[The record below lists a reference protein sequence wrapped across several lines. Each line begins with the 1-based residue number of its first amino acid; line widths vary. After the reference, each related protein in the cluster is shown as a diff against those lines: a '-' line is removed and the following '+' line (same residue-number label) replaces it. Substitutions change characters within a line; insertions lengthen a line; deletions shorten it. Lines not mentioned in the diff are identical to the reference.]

1 MDHRK
6 GDEGGLH
13 INFSDFSILP
23 GGQPDEKS
31 GLLVKGVEMI
41 LAFRKN
47 TYRNVKTSEEGR
59 NFRC

>member
-13 INFSDFSILP
+13 VNFSDFSILP

-41 LAFRKN
+41 LATAIR
-47 TYRNVKTSEEGR
+47 EEKEIK
-59 NFRC
+59 